1 MKKNLLLGIT
11 ELIVALAALPAGL
24 LFILHPDGSALQM
37 PVTLLEGS
45 PFHDYLIPG
54 LFLFTVNGLCQLGAA
69 ILSFRR
75 HRLAGHAGLI
85 LGILLMSWIVI
96 QVLIIGL
103 NSFLQ
108 YTFFIVGFL
117 EVILAWRIIRSP
129 SHVAQT

>member
-1 MKKNLLLGIT
+1 MQKNLLLAIT
-11 ELIVALAALPAGL
+11 ELIVALAALPAGF

-37 PVTLLEGS
+37 PVSLLQGS

-54 LFLFTVNGLCQLGAA
+54 LFLFIVNGLCQLGAA
-69 ILSFRR
+69 IMSFRR

-85 LGILLMSWIVI
+85 LGILLMSWIII

-129 SHVAQT
+129 SHVA